1 MNILQADQTL
11 LTSLNLST
19 GLDPTSTKPALNLAW
34 PLSDFTSLNSQI
46 SRPVATILRFL
57 HYHILSTA
65 TTKTPTI
72 LIDLPPDSTSEPPEL
87 FFMQTVQKACALLNR
102 TCTLDSSSTSYDLIL
117 SFFPIA
123 DEMHA
128 NHLHNLSLQFNGPI
142 YILCGDCE
150 ALGMPISPDEEKERG
165 LDSLRVEMLL
175 KQILKPTRTSG
186 ASIAVEYARGGTDG
200 KKAREENCALRRH
213 QRNQLIGDT
222 TLLLLSE
229 KWAMF
234 VMNDD
239 NEEEDGNGE
248 IGKSQE
254 STNKVENDDTNK
266 VIRFRQ
272 RLRTWYQK
280 RLVLWDESDDE
291 LTIKLLQKHST
302 KDGYELFLR
311 NAVETKWIVQTTKG
325 IEKLWEDL

>member
-1 MNILQADQTL
+1 
-11 LTSLNLST
+11 
-19 GLDPTSTKPALNLAW
+19 
-34 PLSDFTSLNSQI
+34 
-46 SRPVATILRFL
+46 
-57 HYHILSTA
+57 
-65 TTKTPTI
+65 
-72 LIDLPPDSTSEPPEL
+72 
-87 FFMQTVQKACALLNR
+87 MQTVQKACALLNR

-239 NEEEDGNGE
+239 NEKEDGNSE

-254 STNKVENDDTNK
+254 NSNKIENDDTNK

-280 RLVLWDESDDE
+280 RLALWDESDDE
-291 LTIKLLQKHST
+291 STIKLLQKHST